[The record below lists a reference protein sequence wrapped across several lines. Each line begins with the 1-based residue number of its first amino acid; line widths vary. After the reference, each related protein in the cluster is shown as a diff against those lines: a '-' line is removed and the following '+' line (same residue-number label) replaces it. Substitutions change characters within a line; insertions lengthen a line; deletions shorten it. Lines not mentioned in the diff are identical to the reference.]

1 MNKTSENEVSIKHF
15 SNNMSSIKNN
25 FLLNIYKM
33 IQFTI
38 GKWWLVLCVLI
49 IGGGLGY
56 MIDASYNE
64 KRFHK
69 VLLVPNF
76 GSTTYLYDMIESLNT
91 SEVEQ
96 VPNIKLTKVKIEP
109 VHDAYNFILN
119 DLGHMQAFKF
129 LTERSI
135 DVEKYAKSKMAS
147 KNYKFHTLKIYTD
160 GNGDANILV
169 NNLLKYINKD
179 PYFNKRKEIESPNT
193 IEKRDEIQKT
203 ITAINGMLDAMG
215 TERKANDLSLNSYT
229 EIADVFLVKESL
241 IRQLNAVEV
250 QLAEQ
255 GKVFFDASRIMNIKD
270 KLIFPAI
277 IWIPL
282 LFLFIFYNISYF
294 VLKIKEFTK

>member
-49 IGGGLGY
+49 ISGGLGY